1 MLRTDGGGSSGCLE
15 VVFGRAPEVRPSST
29 GDFDGTRPLCPG
41 LVWFAS
47 VATDRLEHMFDSA
60 RTHLAFHPGGPGA
73 TALVCG
79 LTSTAVAGV
88 AAVTASDAQG
98 SVGHLAELAD
108 LAPDPDLVR
117 SLDAISP
124 EGLADDAVLELVAA
138 WGRVASWARAR
149 QLDAVA
155 ELAARPSM
163 NPVWPPAANVS
174 ARQRG
179 LGIAGDEIALRLRTS
194 RHRGEAMV
202 RMAQAFDRHL
212 ADTGEALRHGLIDE
226 AKARVVVD
234 GLARVAIP
242 VALEVQDRV
251 LPMAPERTP
260 GQLGGDVQRALIE
273 CDRLDAAHRHAA
285 AVEERRVCRPRVLP
299 DGMAGIYAVLPAA
312 DAVAV
317 DAVLNVAARSARA
330 AGDGRTIDQLRAD
343 TFVALLAGGVVGAG
357 FGPVAGGV
365 VTGGVVAGGMVA
377 GGVVAGGASV
387 GRGPSIRVTVPI
399 SALLGDQSVAAM
411 LEGYGAI
418 SAADARR
425 IAADPRSTW
434 RRLLTDPAS
443 GRVLE
448 FGRRSYRPPAELADL
463 VRARDETC
471 VMPTCGA
478 RAQYCDLDHTVPF
491 EHGGATAP
499 GNLGALCRH
508 HHLLKTHAG
517 WRLEQPEPGEFT
529 WTTPTGRVWPP
540 AAGPPGADPPWS

>member
-1 MLRTDGGGSSGCLE
+1 
-15 VVFGRAPEVRPSST
+15 
-29 GDFDGTRPLCPG
+29 
-41 LVWFAS
+41 
-47 VATDRLEHMFDSA
+47 MFDSA
-60 RTHLAFHPGGPGA
+60 PSRSEPDRAAAQAWGNLASAERAGRGAARAGGAAEPPA
-73 TALVCG
+73 VVV
-79 LTSTAVAGV
+79 LTER
-88 AAVTASDAQG
+88 
-98 SVGHLAELAD
+98 AELAALAQLAQLAD
-108 LAPDPDLVR
+108 RAPDPALVEV
-117 SLDAISP
+117 LDGIMP
-124 EGLADDAVLELVAA
+124 EALTDDAALELVAA
-138 WGRVASWARAR
+138 WGRVVSWARAR
-149 QLDAVA
+149 QLEAVA
-155 ELAARPSM
+155 ELAGRPAM
-163 NPVWPPAANVS
+163 NPAWPAASNVS
-174 ARQRG
+174 SRQRE

-202 RMAQAFDRHL
+202 RMAQAFDRQL

-260 GQLGGDVQRALIE
+260 GQLGADVQRALIE

-317 DAVLNVAARSARA
+317 DTVLNDAARSARA
-330 AGDGRTIDQLRAD
+330 AGDGRTIDQFRAD
-343 TFVALLAGGVVGAG
+343 RFVALLAGGVV
-357 FGPVAGGV
+357 
-365 VTGGVVAGGMVA
+365 A
-377 GGVVAGGASV
+377 GGVVAGGVAV

-399 SALLGDQSVAAM
+399 SALLGDQSVAAT

-418 SAADARR
+418 SAAAARR

-434 RRLLTDPAS
+434 RRLLTDPVS
-443 GRVLE
+443 GRVVE
-448 FGRRSYRPPAELADL
+448 FGRRVYRPPAELADL
-463 VRARDETC
+463 VRARDATC

-478 RAQYCDLDHTVPF
+478 RAEYCDLDHTVPF
-491 EHGGATAP
+491 DQGGETSP

-517 WRLEQPEPGEFT
+517 WRLEQAQPGEFT
-529 WTTPTGRVWPP
+529 WTTPTGRRSRDSRPLGPAPP
-540 AAGPPGADPPWS
+540 TS

>member
-1 MLRTDGGGSSGCLE
+1 
-15 VVFGRAPEVRPSST
+15 V
-29 GDFDGTRPLCPG
+29 RPLCPG
-41 LVWFAS
+41 LAWFPS
-47 VATDRLEHMFDSA
+47 VVADRLEHMFDSMP
-60 RTHLAFHPGGPGA
+60 THTAFHPAGPGA
-73 TALVCG
+73 PARACG
-79 LTSTAVAGV
+79 STTGAAAAVGGV
-88 AAVTASDAQG
+88 AAVTASEPRG

-108 LAPDPDLVR
+108 LTPDPELVC

-124 EGLADDAVLELVAA
+124 EGLTDDAVLELVAA
-138 WGRVASWARAR
+138 WGRIASWARAR

-163 NPVWPPAANVS
+163 NPVWPAAANVS

-212 ADTGEALRHGLIDE
+212 AETGDALRHGLIDE

-234 GLARVAIP
+234 GLTRVAIP

-251 LPMAPERTP
+251 LPIAPERTP
-260 GQLGGDVQRALIE
+260 GQLSADVQRALIE
-273 CDRLDAAHRHAA
+273 CDPVDAAHRHAA
-285 AVEERRVCRPRVLP
+285 AAEERRVCRPRVLP

-317 DAVLNVAARSARA
+317 DTVLNEAARTARA
-330 AGDGRTIDQLRAD
+330 SGDGRTVDQLRAD
-343 TFVALLAGGVVGAG
+343 TFVALLAGGAHGLAIGA
-357 FGPVAGGV
+357 
-365 VTGGVVAGGMVA
+365 
-377 GGVVAGGASV
+377 AGGAARVERATV

-399 SALLGDQSVAAM
+399 SVLLGDESVAAT

-418 SAADARR
+418 AAEEARR
-425 IAADPRSTW
+425 IAADPQSTW

-463 VRARDETC
+463 VRARDGTC

-491 EHGGATAP
+491 EQGGATAP
-499 GNLGALCRH
+499 RNLGTLCRH

-517 WRLEQPEPGEFT
+517 WRLEQPEPGKFT

-540 AAGPPGADPPWS
+540 AAGPPGADPPWSLRGS

>member
-1 MLRTDGGGSSGCLE
+1 
-15 VVFGRAPEVRPSST
+15 VVVDRAPEVRPSST

-41 LVWFAS
+41 LVRFAWV
-47 VATDRLEHMFDSA
+47 VADRLEHMFDSA
-60 RTHLAFHPGGPGA
+60 RTHLAFHPAGPGA

-79 LTSTAVAGV
+79 LTSAAAPAVAGV
-88 AAVTASDAQG
+88 AVVTASEAQG
-98 SVGHLAELAD
+98 SVGHLAGLAD

-117 SLDAISP
+117 SLNAISP
-124 EGLADDAVLELVAA
+124 EGLTDDAVLELVAA

-163 NPVWPPAANVS
+163 NPVWPAAANVS
-174 ARQRG
+174 SRQRE

-202 RMAQAFDRHL
+202 RMAQAFDRQL

-226 AKARVVVD
+226 AKARVVAD

-365 VTGGVVAGGMVA
+365 V
-377 GGVVAGGASV
+377 AGGAAV

-399 SALLGDQSVAAM
+399 SALLGDQSVAAT

-463 VRARDETC
+463 VRARDGTC

-540 AAGPPGADPPWS
+540 AAGPPGADPPWSLRGS

>member
-1 MLRTDGGGSSGCLE
+1 
-15 VVFGRAPEVRPSST
+15 
-29 GDFDGTRPLCPG
+29 
-41 LVWFAS
+41 
-47 VATDRLEHMFDSA
+47 MFDSA
-60 RTHLAFHPGGPGA
+60 RTRLAFHPAGPDA

-79 LTSTAVAGV
+79 LTSAAAPAVAGV
-88 AAVTASDAQG
+88 AVVTASEAQG

-124 EGLADDAVLELVAA
+124 EGLTDDAVLELVAA

-174 ARQRG
+174 SRQRE

-202 RMAQAFDRHL
+202 RMAQAFDRQL

-365 VTGGVVAGGMVA
+365 V
-377 GGVVAGGASV
+377 AGGAAV

-399 SALLGDQSVAAM
+399 SALLGDQSVAAT

-443 GRVLE
+443 GRLLE

-463 VRARDETC
+463 VRARDGTC

-529 WTTPTGRVWPP
+529 WTTPTGRRSRDSRPLGPAPP
-540 AAGPPGADPPWS
+540 TS